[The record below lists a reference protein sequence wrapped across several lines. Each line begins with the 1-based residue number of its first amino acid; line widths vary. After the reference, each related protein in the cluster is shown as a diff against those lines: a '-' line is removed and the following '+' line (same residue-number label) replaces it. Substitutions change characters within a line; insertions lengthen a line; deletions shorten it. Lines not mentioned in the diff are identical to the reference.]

1 VKELKGGWKAQILKL
16 KNGPFKIKR
25 PQLGKEVEM
34 LRQGVHCLKSHAI
47 LALVF
52 ALGLL
57 FLYPTPVYAMH
68 IAEGILPANWA
79 AIWYVI
85 AAVFV
90 FIGIRMIRKR
100 TKEVKGLVPLL
111 GLTGAAIFLISV
123 FPIPVPVSGSC
134 SHPCGTPLGA
144 ILVGPFISTVLG
156 AIALLIQALFLA
168 HGGISTWGANIVS
181 MALVG
186 SFVGFGAFT
195 LFRRFNAPIFVA
207 AFAAGLFGDWAT
219 YATTSFELAS
229 ALHGAGSLWN
239 MFGAIA
245 VAFAPTQLPLGILE
259 GLFTGGA
266 VTLVY
271 QRRPELLSYIIPR
284 TFEPRPTLTKGDSR

>member
-1 VKELKGGWKAQILKL
+1 ML
-16 KNGPFKIKR
+16 NKIAHWFR
-25 PQLGKEVEM
+25 N
-34 LRQGVHCLKSHAI
+34 RIA
-47 LALVF
+47 LALAV
-52 ALGLL
+52 AIGLL
-57 FLYPTPVYAMH
+57 LLNPTPAYAMH

-85 AAVFV
+85 AVIFV
-90 FIGIRMIRKR
+90 VIGILIIKRKTR
-100 TKEVKGLVPLL
+100 EVRGLMPLL
-111 GLTGAAIFLISV
+111 GIAGAAIFLVSV
-123 FPIPVPVSGSC
+123 LPVPVPVTGSC

-186 SFVGFGAFT
+186 SFIGFGVFV
-195 LFRRFNAPIFVA
+195 LFRRFNAPLFVA
-207 AFAAGLFGDWAT
+207 AFAAGLLGDWAT

-229 ALHGAGSLWN
+229 ALHGTGSLWG

-245 VAFAPTQLPLGILE
+245 IAFAPTQLPLGILE
-259 GLFTGGA
+259 GLFTGGV

-271 QRRPELLSYIIPR
+271 QRRPELLSRIIPSV
-284 TFEPRPTLTKGDSR
+284 FKPIPSAVQGGS

>member
-1 VKELKGGWKAQILKL
+1 MINKTIHRL
-16 KNGPFKIKR
+16 KNH
-25 PQLGKEVEM
+25 L
-34 LRQGVHCLKSHAI
+34 I
-47 LALVF
+47 LPLVF

-79 AIWYVI
+79 IVWYVI
-85 AAVFV
+85 AFIFV
-90 FIGIRMIRKR
+90 AWGIRLIRKK
-100 TKEVKGLVPLL
+100 TKKVKGLIPLL
-111 GLTGAAIFLISV
+111 GLAGAAIFLISV
-123 FPIPVPVSGSC
+123 FPVPVPFAGTC

-156 AIALLIQALFLA
+156 AVALLIQALFLA

-186 SFVGFGAFT
+186 SFVGFGVFM
-195 LFRRFNAPIFVA
+195 LLRKFNAPIAVA
-207 AFAAGLFGDWAT
+207 AFAAGLLGDWAT

-229 ALHGAGSLWN
+229 ALHGTGSLWG
-239 MFGAIA
+239 MFGTIA

-259 GLFTGGA
+259 GVFTAA
-266 VTLVY
+266 VVVVVY
-271 QRRPELLSYIIPR
+271 QRRPELLSWIIPR
-284 TFEPRPTLTKGDSR
+284 AFKPMSDAVKEDSQ

>member
-1 VKELKGGWKAQILKL
+1 MLNKSVHRFRTQI
-16 KNGPFKIKR
+16 
-25 PQLGKEVEM
+25 
-34 LRQGVHCLKSHAI
+34 I

-52 ALGLL
+52 ILGLL
-57 FLYPTPVYAMH
+57 FLYPTPAYAMH

-85 AAVFV
+85 AVIFV
-90 FIGIRMIRKR
+90 VIGIRLIRRKTR
-100 TKEVKGLVPLL
+100 EVKGLMPLL
-111 GLTGAAIFLISV
+111 GISGAAIFLISV
-123 FPIPVPVSGSC
+123 FPIPVPITGSC

-156 AIALLIQALFLA
+156 ALALLIQALFLA

-186 SFVGFGAFT
+186 SFVGFGAFF
-195 LFRRFNAPIFVA
+195 LLRRLNVPISVA

-229 ALHGAGSLWN
+229 ALHGSGSLWG

-245 VAFAPTQLPLGILE
+245 IAFAPTQLPLGILE
-259 GLFTGGA
+259 GLFTGGV

-271 QRRPELLSYIIPR
+271 QRRPELLSQIIPKA
-284 TFEPRPTLTKGDSR
+284 FKPMPSAIKAP

>member
-1 VKELKGGWKAQILKL
+1 MV
-16 KNGPFKIKR
+16 NKR
-25 PQLGKEVEM
+25 A
-34 LRQGVHCLKSHAI
+34 RWFWSHLA
-47 LALVF
+47 LALVLV
-52 ALGLL
+52 LGLL

-79 AIWYVI
+79 AVWYVI
-85 AAVFV
+85 AVIFV
-90 FIGIRMIRKR
+90 AIGIRIIKKKTR
-100 TKEVKGLVPLL
+100 EVRGLMPLL
-111 GLTGAAIFLISV
+111 GVAGAAIFLISV
-123 FPIPVPVSGSC
+123 FPVPVPVTGSC

-156 AIALLIQALFLA
+156 ALALLIQALFLA

-186 SFVGFGAFT
+186 SFVGFGAFV

-229 ALHGAGSLWN
+229 ALHGTGSLWG
-239 MFGAIA
+239 MFVAIA
-245 VAFAPTQLPLGILE
+245 IAFAPTQLPLGILE
-259 GLFTGGA
+259 GLFTGGVVA
-266 VTLVY
+266 FIY
-271 QRRPELLSYIIPR
+271 QRRPELLSRVIPNV
-284 TFEPRPTLTKGDSR
+284 FKPASSAVEGGN

>member
-1 VKELKGGWKAQILKL
+1 
-16 KNGPFKIKR
+16 
-25 PQLGKEVEM
+25 M
-34 LRQGVHCLKSHAI
+34 LNKSAHWLRNHI
-47 LALVF
+47 VLTLVPV
-52 ALGLL
+52 LGLL
-57 FLYPTPVYAMH
+57 FLCPTPAYAMH

-85 AAVFV
+85 AIIFLV
-90 FIGIRMIRKR
+90 IGIWVIRKR
-100 TKEVKGLVPLL
+100 TKEVRGLVPLL
-111 GLTGAAIFLISV
+111 GVAGAVIFLISV
-123 FPIPVPVSGSC
+123 FPIPVPVAGSC

-156 AIALLIQALFLA
+156 ALALLIQALFLA

-186 SFVGFGAFT
+186 SFAGFGAFI
-195 LFRRFNAPIFVA
+195 LFRRFNASIFVA
-207 AFAAGLFGDWAT
+207 AFAAGLLGDWAT

-229 ALHGAGSLWN
+229 ALHGTSSLWG

-259 GLFTGGA
+259 GLFTGGV

-271 QRRPELLSYIIPR
+271 QRRPELLSRIIPKAFKPVPS
-284 TFEPRPTLTKGDSR
+284 TVKGGD

>member
-1 VKELKGGWKAQILKL
+1 MV
-16 KNGPFKIKR
+16 NKR
-25 PQLGKEVEM
+25 A
-34 LRQGVHCLKSHAI
+34 RWFWSHLA
-47 LALVF
+47 LALVLV
-52 ALGLL
+52 LGLL

-79 AIWYVI
+79 AVWYVI
-85 AAVFV
+85 AVIFV
-90 FIGIRMIRKR
+90 AIGIRIIKKKTR
-100 TKEVKGLVPLL
+100 EVRGLMPLL
-111 GLTGAAIFLISV
+111 GVAGAAIFLISV
-123 FPIPVPVSGSC
+123 FPVPVPVTGSC

-156 AIALLIQALFLA
+156 ALALLIQALFLA

-186 SFVGFGAFT
+186 SFVGFGAFV

-229 ALHGAGSLWN
+229 ALHGTGSLWG
-239 MFGAIA
+239 MFGVIAI
-245 VAFAPTQLPLGILE
+245 AFAPTQLPLGILE
-259 GLFTGGA
+259 GLFTGGV

-271 QRRPELLSYIIPR
+271 QRRPELLSQIIPSA
-284 TFEPRPTLTKGDSR
+284 FKPIPSAVKGGS

>member
-1 VKELKGGWKAQILKL
+1 MQYATIRGYT
-16 KNGPFKIKR
+16 
-25 PQLGKEVEM
+25 EM
-34 LRQGVHCLKSHAI
+34 LKKRGYWLRAPI
-47 LALVF
+47 ALALVL
-52 ALGLL
+52 ALGL
-57 FLYPTPVYAMH
+57 FLCPAPAYAMH
-68 IAEGILPANWA
+68 IAEGILPASWC

-85 AAVFV
+85 AAIFVVF
-90 FIGIRMIRKR
+90 GIIIIRKKTR
-100 TKEVKGLVPLL
+100 EIRGLMPLL
-111 GLTGAAIFLISV
+111 GISGALIFLISV

-156 AIALLIQALFLA
+156 ALALLIQALFLA

-181 MALVG
+181 MAVVG
-186 SFVGFGAFT
+186 SFAGFGAFI

-229 ALHGAGSLWN
+229 ALHGTGSLWG

-245 VAFAPTQLPLGILE
+245 LAFAPTQLPLGILE
-259 GLFTGGA
+259 GLFTGGV
-266 VTLVY
+266 VTFVY
-271 QRRPELLSYIIPR
+271 QRRPELLSQIIPKA
-284 TFEPRPTLTKGDSR
+284 FKPVPTPVKGGSQ